1 MPRKP
6 PGLTLSLAQKDT
18 DEAAPVK
25 TDGAPATDTATA
37 DRFQSGGLTVDA
49 SGVRYAAGGDDEE
62 ALEREGAV
70 RFSDIEIVD
79 KLGSGCSSVV
89 QLARHKVTGQL
100 YALKL
105 ISLFDKGESL

>member
-6 PGLTLSLAQKDT
+6 PGLSLSLAQKDT
-18 DEAAPVK
+18 DEAPAK
-25 TDGAPATDTATA
+25 GDGAPVTET
-37 DRFQSGGLTVDA
+37 DRFESGGLTVDA
-49 SGVRYAAGGDDEE
+49 GGVRYAAGGGEDEAME
-62 ALEREGAV
+62 KEGAV
-70 RFSDIEIVD
+70 KFSDIEIVD